1 MIYAHSH
8 CSVYRCFYCIDST
21 LLELPTEKEI
31 RFLLSLIS
39 KMFSSN
45 VLYSFGWCETK
56 QGYGMRNRNFRITI
70 KIVRV
75 ILGSWNH
82 SNGNSK
88 AGAECSHSYFIT
100 YSILYRTKSLVVTV
114 VLMISARMT
123 KVRYASGS
131 AITVRYSCS
140 KVRYA

>member
-1 MIYAHSH
+1 
-8 CSVYRCFYCIDST
+8 
-21 LLELPTEKEI
+21 
-31 RFLLSLIS
+31 
-39 KMFSSN
+39 
-45 VLYSFGWCETK
+45 
-56 QGYGMRNRNFRITI
+56 MRNQNFRITI
-70 KIVRV
+70 NVVRV

-88 AGAECSHSYFIT
+88 AGAECSHCYFIT
-100 YSILYRTKSLVVTV
+100 YCIILYRIKGFVVSI

-131 AITVRYSCS
+131 AITVRYACS